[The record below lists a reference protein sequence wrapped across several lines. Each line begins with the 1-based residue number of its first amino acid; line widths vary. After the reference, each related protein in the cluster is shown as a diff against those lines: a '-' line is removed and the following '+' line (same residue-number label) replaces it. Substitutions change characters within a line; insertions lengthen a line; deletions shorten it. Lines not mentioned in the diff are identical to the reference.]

1 MYRYEESQ
9 TDVGCGFTVFV
20 GLQWCDGYEAV
31 KIALIRPNIGR
42 LDHSLFVDEARM
54 EPLEL
59 AVLAGLTPDH
69 HEVILF
75 DDRVEEIDY
84 DEPVDLVALTVQT
97 FTARRAYEI
106 CAEYRKRGVPVVIG
120 GMQAALAP
128 DEAAAHADA
137 IVTGDAEFVWADLL
151 ADAEQQRLKPR
162 YDCSIGVPHPNTIP
176 NRAIYAGR
184 KYLPITLLQF
194 GRGCTSRCDYCAT
207 GTYARGSFHSRNID
221 QVIEE
226 IGTQN
231 RRYLFFV
238 DDNIVANH
246 VVAKDLFRELAGLNV
261 RWVSQASIDMTQDG
275 ELMDLMTRS
284 GCLGHVIGFE
294 SLDPQNLKSVG
305 KSVNYDGAR
314 NRYRTEIEVLR
325 DYGLQTWAAFT
336 LGYDFDTVDSVN
348 QTLDFAL
355 ENRFAFAAFNIL
367 MPYPGTPFYSK
378 LASEGKL
385 LFDGRWWLHPDYRFN
400 HAAYVPRLMTPDEL
414 SDAGF
419 RCRSAYNS
427 PTSILRRAF
436 DLKTNMRSLLKLGIY
451 ALYAPLF
458 RKETFKKQGMRLGLQ
473 DED

>member
-1 MYRYEESQ
+1 MR
-9 TDVGCGFTVFV
+9 
-20 GLQWCDGYEAV
+20 
-31 KIALIRPNIGR
+31 IALIRPNIGR
-42 LDHSLFVDEARM
+42 LEHSLFVDEARM

-59 AVLAGLTPDH
+59 AVLAGLTPDR

-84 DEPVDLVALTVQT
+84 DEPVDLAAVTVQT

-120 GMQAALAP
+120 GMHAALAP
-128 DEAAAHADA
+128 DEAAAHADS

-151 ADAEQQRLKPR
+151 ADAEKRRLKPR
-162 YDCSIGVPHPNTIP
+162 YDCSVGVPHPSSIP

-194 GRGCTSRCDYCAT
+194 GRGCTSQCDYCAT
-207 GTYARGSFHSRNID
+207 GAYSRGSFHSRDID
-221 QVIEE
+221 RVIEE

-246 VVAKDLFRELAGLNV
+246 AVAKDLFRELAGLNV
-261 RWVSQASIDMTQDG
+261 RWVSQGSIDMTGDR

-294 SLDPQNLKSVG
+294 SLDPRNLESVG

-314 NRYRTEIEVLR
+314 NGYATEVAVLR
-325 DYGLQTWAAFT
+325 DYGLQIWAAFT
-336 LGYDFDTVDSVN
+336 LGYDFDTVDSISR
-348 QTLDFAL
+348 TLDFAL
-355 ENRFAFAAFNIL
+355 ENRFTFAAFNIL
-367 MPYPGTPFYSK
+367 MPYPGTPFHSR
-378 LASEGKL
+378 LAAEGRL
-385 LFDGRWWLHPDYRFN
+385 LFDDKWWLHRDYRFN
-400 HAAYVPRLMTPDEL
+400 HAAYLPRLMTPDEL
-414 SDAGF
+414 TDAGF
-419 RCRSAYNS
+419 RCRSVYNS
-427 PTSILRRAF
+427 PTSILRRVF

-458 RKETFKKQGMRLGLQ
+458 RRETFKKQGMRLGLR